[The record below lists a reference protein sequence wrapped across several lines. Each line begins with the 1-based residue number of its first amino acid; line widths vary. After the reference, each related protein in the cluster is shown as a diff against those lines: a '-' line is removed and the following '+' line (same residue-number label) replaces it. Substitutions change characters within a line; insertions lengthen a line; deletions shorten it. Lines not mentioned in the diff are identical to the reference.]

1 MAPVRRHH
9 EVYRR
14 SRQQGKDWA
23 HWSVRSWSQFPGSE
37 VVLRR
42 NTECVS
48 DAIEKGE
55 QGCDVYCLGDL
66 FFLPAGDSQFL
77 DIFGSRSIS
86 RARDQFHI
94 LQQRTFRS
102 CKACF
107 VELAFDDC
115 RHTLIG
121 SSLNTQEVSVAVQSI
136 RAPVQVRDVAGD
148 HLFVA
153 ARKMPFRE
161 MDRVSQLDDAAQ
173 EVRSSSEALD

>member
-48 DAIEKGE
+48 DTIEEGE
-55 QGCDVYCLGDL
+55 QGCDVYRLRDL

-77 DIFGSRSIS
+77 NVFERRPVSS
-86 RARDQFHI
+86 ARNQFHI
-94 LQQRTFRS
+94 FQQYALGRR
-102 CKACF
+102 KARL
-107 VELAFDDC
+107 VKLALDDC
-115 RHTLIG
+115 LHTLIG
-121 SSLNTQEVSVAVQSI
+121 CSLNPQEVGVAVQSI
-136 RAPVQVRDVAGD
+136 RTTVQVRNVAGD
-148 HLFVA
+148 HFLVA
-153 ARKMPFRE
+153 PGKMPFRE
-161 MDRVSQLDDAAQ
+161 MDGVP
-173 EVRSSSEALD
+173 